1 MTNIKKYSSNDTK
14 TCMILVEKF
23 VRHNAARVSSAICG
37 KITDMVLW
45 YLDLNA
51 MYICVCVCVCVYIYI
66 RLLKYQW
73 NITSK
78 ETFRTR

>member
-1 MTNIKKYSSNDTK
+1 
-14 TCMILVEKF
+14 MILVEKF

-51 MYICVCVCVCVYIYI
+51 MYICVCVCVYI
-66 RLLKYQW
+66 
-73 NITSK
+73 
-78 ETFRTR
+78 